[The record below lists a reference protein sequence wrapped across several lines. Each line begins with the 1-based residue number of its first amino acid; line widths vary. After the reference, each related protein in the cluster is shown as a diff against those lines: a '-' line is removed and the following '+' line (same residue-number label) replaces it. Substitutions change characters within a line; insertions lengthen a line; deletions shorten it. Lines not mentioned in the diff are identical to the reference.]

1 MEDVAALHK
10 VMYMCVGVFPPLDC
24 MCMRG
29 RMRWFEERRKSRRA
43 TLFMLPQVSVV
54 GSVLL
59 FVFPFLF
66 SLSLFFFSNLCT
78 SIARGSDRG
87 PIMTI
92 VYTNRTVQQYPVGGR
107 VGRMRRRTNPIPGL
121 DRQAHSST
129 RGPPPRIEGLF
140 YGCFN
145 TSSVSVYRAD
155 DDALGEPEKV
165 TILLPE

>member
-1 MEDVAALHK
+1 MLRRSIRLCI
-10 VMYMCVGVFPPLDC
+10 CVWVYFLPLTVC
-24 MCMRG
+24 VCEGECGGLRKGG
-29 RMRWFEERRKSRRA
+29 RAGGRPCLCSPKY
-43 TLFMLPQVSVV
+43 
-54 GSVLL
+54 LL
-59 FVFPFLF
+59 LAPCFCSCFPFFL

-92 VYTNRTVQQYPVGGR
+92 VYTNRTVQQYPAGGR
-107 VGRMRRRTNPIPGL
+107 VGRVRRRTNPIPGL

-165 TILLPE
+165 TMLLPE